1 MSKKAEADEVGN
13 YMTFINDRT
22 RNGEDEDELKR
33 IYEGFMGSENKAGA
47 VAAARIAGRRKDTA
61 ANFAKHYTD
70 NKENYNP
77 EIARSIAK
85 EIATGENSANYRAA
99 APLAFEYASQ
109 VNSGKTNDNYGEW
122 TNNKQNIADALE
134 HHVTNTQE
142 LVGMK
147 GSSLK
152 EINDL
157 IAQDKVDDATKA
169 RLQNLALQTI
179 ENRKEANAPWD
190 TTKAGQVAIL
200 SGQYKY
206 DSGTDTLSKI

>member
-1 MSKKAEADEVGN
+1 MNSK
-13 YMTFINDRT
+13 
-22 RNGEDEDELKR
+22 
-33 IYEGFMGSENKAGA
+33 NKAGA

-61 ANFAKHYTD
+61 ANFANNYKD
-70 NKENYNP
+70 NKENYDP
-77 EIARSIAK
+77 EMARSIAK
-85 EIATGENSANYRAA
+85 EIATGENSANYRAG

-109 VNSGKTNDNYGEW
+109 VNSGKTNDSYGEW
-122 TNNKQNIADALE
+122 TNNKQNITDAME

-147 GSSLK
+147 GKSLE
-152 EINDL
+152 EINKL
-157 IAQDKVDDATKA
+157 IAEDKVDDATKA
-169 RLQNLALQTI
+169 RLQNLASRAI
-179 ENRKEANAPWD
+179 ENRNEANAPWD